1 MIQFFKR
8 LKMRKLLSNQFESQ
22 ELREIYS
29 RDFGVSIGLYSYG
42 CFDSSRIPRGTTIGR
57 YCSFAGS
64 AVILNANHGMS
75 FLALHPYLYNT
86 NLGLVAKETIER
98 HACVIEDD
106 VWVGHNA
113 ILLPRVRRVGRGAV
127 IAAGAVVT
135 RDVPA
140 YAVVAG
146 NPARVIKM
154 RFDEATIL
162 KIEALAWWN
171 WSKDELAS
179 RLASDPD
186 LLFRPAERLSNELI
200 GSLK

>member
-8 LKMRKLLSNQFESQ
+8 LKMRRLLSNQFESR

-29 RDFGVSIGLYSYG
+29 RDFGVSIGMYSYG
-42 CFDSSRIPRGTTIGR
+42 CFDSSRIPRGTIIGR

-75 FLALHPYLYNT
+75 FLALHPYLYNAS
-86 NLGLVAKETIER
+86 LGLVAKETIER

-113 ILLPRVRRVGRGAV
+113 VLLPKVRRVGRGAV

-154 RFDEATIL
+154 RFDDATIL

-179 RLASDPD
+179 RLDSDPD

-200 GSLK
+200 GILK